1 MLWKLLKESLIVNGE
16 IHNNKNIFHPSCNK
30 SFVFPVPFNC
40 FSRLVLKCSLK
51 MAVKIILML
60 SFHLCLAHLELDIR
74 AQAKNPCTQQ
84 CTQTKKDNFQKKH
97 LLQKTPKTMDL
108 EVWSR
113 FLEENQ
119 LCSNKNRSVQSFLD
133 SNQKSKVDEVCTPAG
148 GKVFK
153 PDSNLCI
160 SKKTFT
166 FFEVYVNIDE
176 CKVFKLAMWANTS
189 FWAVTSSERNVSLF
203 ILSLTDKMI
212 NHRTEVKTV
221 NLHSMRI
228 SCTKRK
234 KRVCVLDGACVFVL
248 FRVITM
254 LSNYFNKFVKFV
266 FLFKMFFNMFLF
278 I

>member
-1 MLWKLLKESLIVNGE
+1 MEKSTIIKTYFIRAVINPLYFLCLLIVFLDLCLN
-16 IHNNKNIFHPSCNK
+16 
-30 SFVFPVPFNC
+30 
-40 FSRLVLKCSLK
+40 VLLK

-176 CKVFKLAMWANTS
+176 CKVFK
-189 FWAVTSSERNVSLF
+189 VSYVSQHI
-203 ILSLTDKMI
+203 ILGCDKF
-212 NHRTEVKTV
+212 
-221 NLHSMRI
+221 
-228 SCTKRK
+228 RK
-234 KRVCVLDGACVFVL
+234 KCLPVHFE
-248 FRVITM
+248 
-254 LSNYFNKFVKFV
+254 FNRQNDKPQNGGKNCKSAQYED
-266 FLFKMFFNMFLF
+266 LLY
-278 I
+278 